1 VSRSVRALR
10 GATTL
15 DADSREQ
22 MLERVPALL
31 REMLERNGLS
41 TDDLVSVLLT
51 ATDDLHSMF
60 PAEAA
65 RAIGNLDDV
74 PLMCARE
81 LSVDGAMERCVRIL
95 AHVETDL
102 ARRDVR
108 HVYLER
114 ARALRGDL
122 VE

>member
-1 VSRSVRALR
+1 
-10 GATTL
+10 
-15 DADSREQ
+15 

-31 REMLERNGLS
+31 AEMLERNSLT
-41 TDDLVSVLLT
+41 TDDLVSVLFT

-65 RAIGNLDDV
+65 RSLGNLDDV

-81 LSVDGAMERCVRIL
+81 MSVDGAMDRCVRIL

-102 ARRDVR
+102 TRHDLR
-108 HVYLER
+108 HVYLQR